1 MNVVLFI
8 TLTALRTTN
17 LTKGDVHGTK
27 TVQYALDFNLVVVI
41 IAVKE
46 KRTPKSTKQNI
57 ISTL

>member
-1 MNVVLFI
+1 MNVVL
-8 TLTALRTTN
+8 LTTLRTTN

-27 TVQYALDFNLVVVI
+27 TDQYALAFNLVVVI

-46 KRTPKSTKQNI
+46 TGTPKTTKQNI